1 MGITVVEDRLART
14 AAEAVDAAKAVGK
27 AVVLKIASAAIL
39 HKSDIGGVLI
49 GLRSADEVAAGYDTL
64 MARAHAAAPEAQIDG
79 VLVSLL
85 IEGGV
90 ETIVGVKRDPVFG
103 PMVMFGMGG
112 IFVEIYRDVSLRL
125 APFGVD
131 TAREM
136 IREILGY
143 PLLAGAR
150 GRPPADV
157 GALAGA
163 LSLISAY
170 ADRFRGELDS
180 IDINPLIVLPEG
192 KGVVAVDALV
202 VPTERRL

>member
-1 MGITVVEDRLART
+1 
-14 AAEAVDAAKAVGK
+14 
-27 AVVLKIASAAIL
+27 
-39 HKSDIGGVLI
+39 
-49 GLRSADEVAAGYDTL
+49 
-64 MARAHAAAPEAQIDG
+64 
-79 VLVSLL
+79 
-85 IEGGV
+85 
-90 ETIVGVKRDPVFG
+90 
-103 PMVMFGMGG
+103 
-112 IFVEIYRDVSLRL
+112 
-125 APFGVD
+125 
-131 TAREM
+131 M